1 MTVKLVAFDLD
12 GTLAP
17 SKGSISF
24 EMAETLRDLLRVA
37 QVCIVTGGGSKQI
50 FSQVVSKLPKDT
62 NLRNLHLMPTTGSEY
77 LKTRFGSWKSIYTIN
92 LKPDQQKKIE
102 DALVYCSEL
111 LGLWPEKSYGQV
123 IDNRGCQITFSALG
137 QEAPEE
143 LKLVWDTDGSKKES
157 LRSLVAT
164 MLPEF
169 EVRSGGST
177 SIDVTRVGIDKGFAI
192 RELSARTNIKFE
204 NMVFIGDRLDVGGN
218 DYPVISTGVYCKS
231 VSNPDET
238 LQYVKNLIKTLHNN

>member
-1 MTVKLVAFDLD
+1 MAIKLVAFDLD

-17 SKGSISF
+17 SKGSISL
-24 EMAETLRDLLRVA
+24 EMAETLRDLLRVV
-37 QVCIVTGGGSKQI
+37 QVCIVTGGSSKQI
-50 FSQVVSKLPKDT
+50 FNQVVSRLPKDS

-92 LKPDQQKKIE
+92 LKPEQQKKIE
-102 DALVYCSEL
+102 DALAVSAEL
-111 LGLWPEKSYGQV
+111 LGFWPETSYGQV

-137 QEAPEE
+137 QDAPEE
-143 LKLVWDTDGSKKES
+143 LKIAWDKDGSKKES

-192 RELSARTNIKFE
+192 RELSVRTNIKLE
-204 NMVFIGDRLDVGGN
+204 NIMFIGDRLDVGGN
-218 DYPVISTGVYCKS
+218 DYPVMSTGVYCKS
-231 VSNPDET
+231 VSNPNET
-238 LQYVKNLIKTLHNN
+238 LQYVKKLLKTLYNN